1 MEYKVY
7 VTIDAENDLNR
18 HVLYLLKEKRSRQAV
33 TNLLDDFVQTK
44 EILAI
49 VAGCLQPCKNQRL
62 RNQGYKRINF
72 LHHDYFMIFRIEDQ
86 NVFVDGIYHFLE
98 DYENKIH

>member
-33 TNLLDDFVQTK
+33 TNLLDDLGVRTF
-44 EILAI
+44 
-49 VAGCLQPCKNQRL
+49 
-62 RNQGYKRINF
+62 F
-72 LHHDYFMIFRIEDQ
+72 
-86 NVFVDGIYHFLE
+86 
-98 DYENKIH
+98 